1 MVTAAPTPPSPSL
14 PQLSFSPPLSPA
26 RCCPHVPPAGS
37 QPPLLTM
44 DPPWTPQFIGQNVKL
59 TCGDPSV
66 SISTTWYKDG
76 RRWEETPSNH
86 LSVTLR
92 DEGKHRWQLHAGA
105 SPCSL
110 SRSPTVWLLLQV
122 PAQAVLEGDL
132 LSLRCSG
139 WEDRRLREVQFFR
152 DGKLLQDSGGDKL
165 LLSPAKQQQS
175 GRYHCSA
182 KVHYFHPGR
191 EVSPQAD
198 LDGFGVDLGW
208 IWG

>member
-1 MVTAAPTPPSPSL
+1 
-14 PQLSFSPPLSPA
+14 
-26 RCCPHVPPAGS
+26 
-37 QPPLLTM
+37 M

-92 DEGKHRWQLHAGA
+92 DEGKHRWQCQTRGSELSPAVNLTA
-105 SPCSL
+105 SN
-110 SRSPTVWLLLQV
+110 VWLLLQV

-198 LDGFGVDLGW
+198 LVVRGETEQGWVWVWVGFRMGLEW
-208 IWG
+208 IW